1 MQNRYDPFMEESRNK
16 AGSLSKVCIL
26 VCGYVLPVTPTN
38 QSKPNSISICSLA
51 HAAAMTMTTPPPRQQ
66 HGLAAVAS
74 EVRAQRGIALPLI
87 GMNLTWFAKQAVT
100 TAFLGRLGDLELAA
114 GTLGYSFANVTG
126 FAVLSGLCGAME
138 PICGQAHGAGNVA
151 LLRGTLLR
159 ATLMLLAASVPIAL
173 LWTRVDAVL
182 LRFGQQPDIAATAR
196 TYVLCLLPD
205 LAVTSVLNPL
215 KAYLSAQEATLPTLF
230 AAALALA
237 LHIPLTVSL
246 SARMGVRGVA
256 AAVWLSDLA
265 LALMLAAYALAHDL
279 RRQRGTTSKPIA
291 AAAAAGWLLL
301 LRLAVPCCLNTC
313 LEWWSYEILVLL
325 TGRLPD
331 ARRTV
336 GVVAV
341 TLNFDYLLFAAMLS
355 LSVSASVRV
364 SNELGAGDAATARR
378 AARVSVAGGAAA
390 GLAGG
395 LLMLAARR
403 PWARIYT
410 RSPEVRDGVGR
421 AMKVMALLEV
431 VNFPLNV
438 CGGIVRGTARPL
450 LGMYAVVGGFY
461 VVALPVGVALGFKA
475 GLGLEGLLAGFLVGA
490 AVSLAVLVT
499 VIVRMDWA
507 AEAEKA
513 RTRAGAASA
522 GNVEPVPAKANEAAP
537 SEAC

>member
-1 MQNRYDPFMEESRNK
+1 
-16 AGSLSKVCIL
+16 
-26 VCGYVLPVTPTN
+26 
-38 QSKPNSISICSLA
+38 
-51 HAAAMTMTTPPPRQQ
+51 MTTPPPPAAAAAAAKQK
-66 HGLAAVAS
+66 HGLAAAVAA
-74 EVRAQRGIALPLI
+74 EARAQRGIALPLI

-100 TAFLGRLGDLELAA
+100 TAFLGRLGDLQLAA

-182 LRFGQQPDIAATAR
+182 LRFGQQPDIADTAR

-215 KAYLSAQEATLPTLF
+215 KAYLSAQEVTLPTLF

-265 LALMLAAYALAHDL
+265 LALMLAAYVLAHEL
-279 RRQRGTTSKPIA
+279 RRPTKPQQQQTKPTT
-291 AAAAAGWLLL
+291 AGDWLLL

-331 ARRTV
+331 ARRMV

-341 TLNFDYLLFAAMLS
+341 TLNFDYLLFAGMLS

-364 SNELGAGDAATARR
+364 SNELGAGDAALARR
-378 AARVSVAGGAAA
+378 AARVSIAGGLAA
-390 GLAGG
+390 GVAGG

-475 GLGLEGLLAGFLVGA
+475 RLGLEGLLAGFLVGA

-499 VIVRMDWA
+499 VIVCMDWA
-507 AEAEKA
+507 QEADKA
-513 RTRAGAASA
+513 RTRAGAAGA
-522 GNVEPVPAKANEAAP
+522 GNTTRVEPQPNKAPAPAE

>member
-1 MQNRYDPFMEESRNK
+1 
-16 AGSLSKVCIL
+16 
-26 VCGYVLPVTPTN
+26 
-38 QSKPNSISICSLA
+38 
-51 HAAAMTMTTPPPRQQ
+51 MTTPPPPKHEP
-66 HGLAAVAS
+66 HGLAAVAA

-100 TAFLGRLGDLELAA
+100 TAFLGRLGDLQLAA

-126 FAVLSGLCGAME
+126 FAVLTGLCGAME

-182 LRFGQQPDIAATAR
+182 LRFGQQPDIADTAR

-215 KAYLSAQEATLPTLF
+215 KAYLSAQEVTLPTLF

-265 LALMLAAYALAHDL
+265 LALMLAAYVLAHEL
-279 RRQRGTTSKPIA
+279 RRGTTTKPPTPTPTPA
-291 AAAAAGWLLL
+291 SPTSSL

-331 ARRTV
+331 AHRMV
-336 GVVAV
+336 AVVAV

-364 SNELGAGDAATARR
+364 SNELGAGDAALARR
-378 AARVSVAGGAAA
+378 AARVSVAGGLAA

-403 PWARIYT
+403 PWPRIYT

-421 AMKVMALLEV
+421 AMKVMAMLEV

-475 GLGLEGLLAGFLVGA
+475 RLGLEGLLAGFLLGA

-499 VIVRMDWA
+499 VIVCMDWA
-507 AEAEKA
+507 AEADKA
-513 RTRAGAASA
+513 RTRAGDA
-522 GNVEPVPAKANEAAP
+522 GAGRVEPSATKAPVE

>member
-1 MQNRYDPFMEESRNK
+1 
-16 AGSLSKVCIL
+16 
-26 VCGYVLPVTPTN
+26 
-38 QSKPNSISICSLA
+38 
-51 HAAAMTMTTPPPRQQ
+51 MTTPPPPAATPKQQQ
-66 HGLAAVAS
+66 HGLAAVAA
-74 EVRAQRGIALPLI
+74 EVRAQRGIALPLV

-100 TAFLGRLGDLELAA
+100 TAFLGHLGDLQLAA

-138 PICGQAHGAGNVA
+138 PICGQAHGAGNVS
-151 LLRGTLLR
+151 LLHRTLLR

-182 LRFGQQPDIAATAR
+182 LRFGQQPDIADTAR
-196 TYVLCLLPD
+196 TYVVCLLPD

-215 KAYLSAQEATLPTLF
+215 KAYLSAQEVTLPTLF
-230 AAALALA
+230 VATLALA

-265 LALMLAAYALAHDL
+265 LALMLAAYVLAHEL
-279 RRQRGTTSKPIA
+279 RRPTKPQQTKPA
-291 AAAAAGWLLL
+291 TAGDWLLL

-331 ARRTV
+331 ARRMV

-364 SNELGAGDAATARR
+364 SNELGAGDAALARR
-378 AARVSVAGGAAA
+378 AARVSIAGGLAA
-390 GLAGG
+390 GVAGG

-410 RSPEVRDGVGR
+410 RSPEVRDGVGW

-475 GLGLEGLLAGFLVGA
+475 RLGLEGLLAGFLVGA
-490 AVSLAVLVT
+490 AVGLAVLVT
-499 VIVRMDWA
+499 VIVCMDRA
-507 AEAEKA
+507 ADALPPNP
-513 RTRAGAASA
+513 TWTD
-522 GNVEPVPAKANEAAP
+522 
-537 SEAC
+537 

>member
-1 MQNRYDPFMEESRNK
+1 
-16 AGSLSKVCIL
+16 
-26 VCGYVLPVTPTN
+26 
-38 QSKPNSISICSLA
+38 
-51 HAAAMTMTTPPPRQQ
+51 MTTPPPPKHEP
-66 HGLAAVAS
+66 HGLAAVAA

-100 TAFLGRLGDLELAA
+100 TAFLGRLGDLQLAA

-126 FAVLSGLCGAME
+126 FAVLTGLCGAME

-182 LRFGQQPDIAATAR
+182 LRFGQQPDIADTAR

-215 KAYLSAQEATLPTLF
+215 KAYLSAQEVTLPTLF

-265 LALMLAAYALAHDL
+265 LALMLAAYVLAHEL
-279 RRQRGTTSKPIA
+279 RRGTTTKPPTPTPTPA
-291 AAAAAGWLLL
+291 SPTSSL

-331 ARRTV
+331 ARRMV
-336 GVVAV
+336 AVVAV

-364 SNELGAGDAATARR
+364 SNELGAGDAALARR
-378 AARVSVAGGAAA
+378 AARVSVAGGLAA

-403 PWARIYT
+403 PWPRIYT

-421 AMKVMALLEV
+421 AMKVMAMLEV

-475 GLGLEGLLAGFLVGA
+475 RLGLEGLLAGFLLGA

-499 VIVRMDWA
+499 VIVCMDWA
-507 AEAEKA
+507 AEADKA
-513 RTRAGAASA
+513 RTRAGDA
-522 GNVEPVPAKANEAAP
+522 GAGRVEPSATKAPVE